1 VAPPKLLDDH
11 VRFRFADP
19 AGAEHPLRV
28 AMTCGALEGNLGNNE
43 DVASPLLRAGHDV
56 VSSRV
61 PDLHN
66 YTAWRDSLDPA
77 LTDLLRKCWGAT
89 G

>member
-28 AMTCGALEGNLGNNE
+28 AMTCGALEGNLGNHE
-43 DVASPLLRAGHDV
+43 DMASALRRAGHDV

-61 PDLHN
+61 PDLHD
-66 YTAWRDSLDPA
+66 YTAWRDSSDPA